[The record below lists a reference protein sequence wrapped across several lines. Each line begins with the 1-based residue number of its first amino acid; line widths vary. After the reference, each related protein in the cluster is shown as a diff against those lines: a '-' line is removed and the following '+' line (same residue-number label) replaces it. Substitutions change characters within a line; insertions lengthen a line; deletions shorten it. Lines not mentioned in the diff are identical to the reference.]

1 MKARGIHLGFA
12 ALATVLP
19 MIGWTGSLSA
29 RELKI
34 GYIHSQKILAE
45 FQESIE
51 AQRTLDEEQRKWVE
65 EAQKKEN
72 AIKALE
78 DEVENQ
84 SLLLSEEKKAEK
96 LAEIQTKYM
105 EYQRFQQEI
114 WGETGKL
121 YQRNKEL
128 TQPIIDKVNT
138 VINKL
143 GKDGDYDLIF
153 DAAVGNIVY
162 AKDEFDMTQ
171 LVLDDLNK

>member
-1 MKARGIHLGFA
+1 MRLLGRQIGMAAAAIFLLTAGFA
-12 ALATVLP
+12 RIAA
-19 MIGWTGSLSA
+19 A

-65 EAQKKEN
+65 EAQKKES

-105 EYQRFQQEI
+105 DYQRFQQEI

-138 VINKL
+138 VITKL
-143 GKDGDYDLIF
+143 GKDGDYDVVF

>member
-1 MKARGIHLGFA
+1 MKVKGRQIGWAAAALMLLIAGFA
-12 ALATVLP
+12 RSSA
-19 MIGWTGSLSA
+19 A

-34 GYIHSQKILAE
+34 GYIHSQKILGE
-45 FQESIE
+45 FQESVE

-65 EAQKKEN
+65 EAQKKERE
-72 AIKALE
+72 IKALE
-78 DEVENQ
+78 DELENQ

-96 LAEIQTKYM
+96 LADIQSKYM
-105 EYQRFQQEI
+105 DYQRFQQEI

-128 TQPIIDKVNT
+128 TQPLIDKVNT
-138 VINKL
+138 VITKL
-143 GKDGDYDLIF
+143 GKEGDYDVIF

>member
-1 MKARGIHLGFA
+1 MKVKSRQLGGAVAALLLIAGFARGSA
-12 ALATVLP
+12 
-19 MIGWTGSLSA
+19 A

-34 GYIHSQKILAE
+34 GYIHSQKILAD

-51 AQRTLDEEQRKWVE
+51 AQKTLDEEQRKWVE
-65 EAQKKEN
+65 EAQKKEQ

-78 DEVENQ
+78 DELENQ

-96 LAEIQTKYM
+96 LTEIQTKYL
-105 EYQRFQQEI
+105 EFQRFQQEI

-138 VINKL
+138 VISKL
-143 GKDGDYDLIF
+143 GKEGDYDVIF

>member
-1 MKARGIHLGFA
+1 MKLKGRQIGWAVAALMLLVAGFA
-12 ALATVLP
+12 RSGA
-19 MIGWTGSLSA
+19 A

-51 AQRTLDEEQRKWVE
+51 AQRTLDEEQRKWAE
-65 EAQKKEN
+65 EAQKKERE
-72 AIKALE
+72 IKALE

-96 LAEIQTKYM
+96 LADIQTKYM
-105 EYQRFQQEI
+105 DYQRFQQEI

-138 VINKL
+138 VITKL
-143 GKDGDYDLIF
+143 GKDGGYDVIF